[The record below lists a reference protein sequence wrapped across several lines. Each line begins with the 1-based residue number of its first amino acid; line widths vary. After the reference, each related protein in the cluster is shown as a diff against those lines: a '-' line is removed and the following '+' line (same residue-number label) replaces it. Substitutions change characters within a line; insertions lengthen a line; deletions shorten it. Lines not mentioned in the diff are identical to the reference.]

1 MAFENESARTLRIDV
16 DGGVWLK
23 PGAAIAYRGQMAFQR
38 RATLEAASVQDAAM
52 REAAPLVWA
61 LGRGRLY
68 CAQHGAHVH
77 IVRLAGESIVVA
89 WQDLL
94 AFEAALEFTTGL
106 VGHGIGIAAGGMVAV
121 TLSGHGALAI
131 ATHGQPLTLDVAPGD
146 PLNTDPHA
154 TMAWSA
160 TLTPALQT
168 DLSWRSLFKH
178 GGHEPVQMRFEGTGF
193 VMVQPYEDPS
203 RLAVKIN
210 PLKRLAAMV
219 TG

>member
-23 PGAAIAYRGQMAFQR
+23 PGAAIAYRGEIAFQR
-38 RATLEAASVQDAAM
+38 RATLEAASARDAAM
-52 REAAPLVWA
+52 REAAPLVRA
-61 LGRGRLY
+61 VGRGRLY

-77 IVRLAGESIVVA
+77 IVRLAGETMVVT

-94 AFEAALEFTTGL
+94 AFEESLGFTTSL
-106 VGHGIGIAAGGMVAV
+106 VGHGIGVAAGGMVGVAF
-121 TLSGHGALAI
+121 SGHGALAI
-131 ATHGQPLTLDVAPGD
+131 ATHGQPLTLSVD
-146 PLNTDPHA
+146 PDHALNTDPHA
-154 TMAWSA
+154 TVAWSA
-160 TLTPALQT
+160 SLTPKLQT
-168 DLSWRSLFKH
+168 DLSWRSVFKH

-203 RLAVKIN
+203 RFAAKVN
-210 PLKRLAAMV
+210 PLKRLAAMI